1 MSYIIVNSVL
11 PITAYASTLHL
22 YTNCADKSV
31 VVWEG
36 SFLVKTPAD
45 EKAALIRWLVFMMV
59 I

>member
-1 MSYIIVNSVL
+1 MSYIIVNSEL
-11 PITAYASTLHL
+11 PVTAYASTLHL
-22 YTNCADKSV
+22 YTNGADKSV

-36 SFLVKTPAD
+36 SLLAKTPAG